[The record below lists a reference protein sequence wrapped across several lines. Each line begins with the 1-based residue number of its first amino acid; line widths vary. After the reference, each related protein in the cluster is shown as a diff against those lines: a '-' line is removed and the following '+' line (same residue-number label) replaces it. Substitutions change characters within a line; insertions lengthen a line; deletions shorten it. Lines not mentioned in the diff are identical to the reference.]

1 MSEKNRYLKIIKE
14 QRSAKSKKKFAGTLL
29 EYLQLVEE
37 DPTITDHAHKRL
49 YDAIV
54 DRGVETMDPSDARKR
69 KIFND
74 ENIKVFDYFK
84 EEFFGMES
92 VISKLMR
99 FMRSA
104 SLKGEESRQVLLLMG
119 PVGAGKSALTE
130 HIKRSLEGKSYY
142 YLKDDPQRGEP
153 LQLIPRSLRKNFEDQ
168 AF

>member
-1 MSEKNRYLKIIKE
+1 MSEKNRYLKIIKD
-14 QRSAKSKKKFAGTLL
+14 QRSAKSKKKFSGSLL

-54 DRGVETMDPSDARKR
+54 DRGFEAMETSDPRKR

-74 ENIKVFDYFK
+74 ENIKVYDYFK

-99 FMRSA
+99 FMRQ
-104 SLKGEESRQVLLLMG
+104 EREV
-119 PVGAGKSALTE
+119 
-130 HIKRSLEGKSYY
+130 
-142 YLKDDPQRGEP
+142 
-153 LQLIPRSLRKNFEDQ
+153 
-168 AF
+168 